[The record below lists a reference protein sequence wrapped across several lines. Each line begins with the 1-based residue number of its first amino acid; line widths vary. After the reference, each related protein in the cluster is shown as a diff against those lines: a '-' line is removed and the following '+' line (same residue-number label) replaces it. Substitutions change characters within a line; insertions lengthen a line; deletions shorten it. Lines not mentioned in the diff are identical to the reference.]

1 MRPSLMRMEWRLST
15 VVVGVDGSEGSQ
27 RAAEHGVAIARHWNA
42 HLKLV
47 TVVRTPEGWWG
58 LGGAPPTP
66 EALSAALV
74 EGQQK
79 ILNEIEEHLDLA
91 GIDYETVQE
100 LGDPVNRLLAVV
112 EVNGADLLVIG
123 RRGAGLAERVI
134 LGSTA
139 DRLTHLASCP
149 VLVVP

>member
-1 MRPSLMRMEWRLST
+1 MEWRIST
-15 VVVGVDGSEGSQ
+15 IVVGVDGSEGST
-27 RAAEHGVAIARHWNA
+27 RAAEHGAAIARHWDA

-58 LGGAPPTP
+58 IGGAPPSP
-66 EALSAALV
+66 ESLSTALI
-74 EGQQK
+74 EGQQQ
-79 ILNEIEEHLDLA
+79 ILSEMEEHLDLE
-91 GIDYETVQE
+91 GVDYETVEE
-100 LGDPVNRLLAVV
+100 LGDPVNRLLAVC
-112 EVNGADLLVIG
+112 EASGADMMVIG

-149 VLVVP
+149 VLVIP

>member
-1 MRPSLMRMEWRLST
+1 MNWQIST
-15 VVVGVDGSEGSQ
+15 VVVGVDGSDGSM
-27 RAAEHGVAIARHWNA
+27 RAAEHAVAIARHWNA
-42 HLKLV
+42 SLKLV

-58 LGGAPPTP
+58 LGGAPPSP

-74 EGQQK
+74 EGQQE
-79 ILNEIEEHLDLA
+79 ILRSVEQSLDLD
-91 GIDYETVQE
+91 GVNYETVEE
-100 LGDPVNRLLAVV
+100 LGDPVSRLLAVC
-112 EVNGADLLVIG
+112 EDTDANLLVIG

-139 DRLTHLASCP
+139 DRLTHLAECP

>member
-1 MRPSLMRMEWRLST
+1 MEWKIST
-15 VVVGVDGSEGSQ
+15 IVVGVDGSDSSM
-27 RAAEHGVAIARHWNA
+27 RAAEHATAMARQLGA
-42 HLKLV
+42 ALKLV

-58 LGGAPPTP
+58 IGGAPPSP

-79 ILNEIEEHLDLA
+79 ILKEFEEKLELDGVA
-91 GIDYETVQE
+91 YETVEE
-100 LGDPVNRLLAVV
+100 LGDPVSRLIAVCDDV
-112 EVNGADLLVIG
+112 SADVLVIG
-123 RRGAGLAERVI
+123 KRGAGLAERVI

-139 DRLTHLASCP
+139 DRLTHLAECP

>member
-1 MRPSLMRMEWRLST
+1 M
-15 VVVGVDGSEGSQ
+15 
-27 RAAEHGVAIARHWNA
+27 RAAQHAVAMAKHWEA
-42 HLKLV
+42 SLKLV

-58 LGGAPPTP
+58 IGGAPPSP

-79 ILNEIEEHLDLA
+79 VLKEVEESLDLS
-91 GIDYETVQE
+91 GVDYETVEE
-100 LGDPVNRLLAVV
+100 LGDPVTRLIAVCDST
-112 EVNGADLLVIG
+112 EADLLVIG